1 MDNKILWFWS
11 WPGLKRFLIAKNI
24 NKNEEILI
32 QEQITDATQRVI
44 SIQYDGKNWDLKVHP
59 QE

>member
-11 WPGLKRFLIAKNI
+11 CPGLKRFLIAENI
-24 NKNEEILI
+24 NKNEEILM
-32 QEQITDATQRVI
+32 QEQITDAAQRVI
-44 SIQYDGKNWDLKVHP
+44 SIKYNNENWDLKVHP

>member
-11 WPGLKRFLIAKNI
+11 WPGLKRFLIAENI

-32 QEQITDATQRVI
+32 QEQVTDATQRVI
-44 SIQYDGKNWDLKVHP
+44 SIHYNSENWDLKVHP